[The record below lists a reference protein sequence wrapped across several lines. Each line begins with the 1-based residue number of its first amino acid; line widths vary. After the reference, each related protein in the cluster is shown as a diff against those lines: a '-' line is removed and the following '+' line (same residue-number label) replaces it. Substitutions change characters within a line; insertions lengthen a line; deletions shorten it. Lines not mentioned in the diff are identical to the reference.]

1 MQHRENILV
10 DFRRQFDY
18 IDFTCIATSCF
29 QNVYD
34 NALTTTHTHTH
45 QTVILQTDLYQILY
59 EKFKNYLTIL

>member
-18 IDFTCIATSCF
+18 IDLTCIATSSF

-34 NALTTTHTHTH
+34 NALTTTHTHTPNSD
-45 QTVILQTDLYQILY
+45 TADWFILNIIR
-59 EKFKNYLTIL
+59 KI

>member
-34 NALTTTHTHTH
+34 NALTTTHTHTPNSD
-45 QTVILQTDLYQILY
+45 TADWFIINIIRQI
-59 EKFKNYLTIL
+59 